1 MNEEFK
7 RERTIYTIGHSKH
20 STEDFIELLKKYL
33 IEVLVD
39 VRSRPYSKL
48 VPQFNKDN
56 LKASL
61 MANGIKYLFL
71 GKELGGLPDESHY
84 YDTDGYVIYSR
95 IAESEAFRKGISRL
109 ENGIT
114 KYRVGI
120 MCSEENPSG
129 CHRRL
134 LIGRVLG
141 KQGVTV
147 QHIRSSGDLQT
158 DEDLDGK
165 AQPGKLFGPQPEFV
179 VREGEVEWK
188 SIRSVSQKKRH
199 QNSSGS

>member
-1 MNEEFK
+1 MTEEIK
-7 RERTIYTIGHSKH
+7 NAGTIYTIGHSKH
-20 STEDFIELLKKYL
+20 SAEVFIELLKKYR

-61 MANGIKYLFL
+61 MANRIKYLFL
-71 GKELGGLPDESHY
+71 GKELGGLPDEPEF
-84 YDTDGYVIYSR
+84 YDANGYVIYSR

-147 QHIRSSGDLQT
+147 LHIRSSGDLQT
-158 DEDLDGK
+158 DEGLDGNIR
-165 AQPGKLFGPQPEFV
+165 AGKF
-179 VREGEVEWK
+179 
-188 SIRSVSQKKRH
+188 
-199 QNSSGS
+199 